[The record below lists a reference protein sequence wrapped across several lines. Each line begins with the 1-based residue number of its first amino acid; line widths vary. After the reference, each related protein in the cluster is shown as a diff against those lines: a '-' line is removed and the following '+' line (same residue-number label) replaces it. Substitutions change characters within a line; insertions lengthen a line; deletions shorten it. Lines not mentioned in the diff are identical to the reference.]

1 MALWAPLSKTKAL
14 CQTGPCSHVSSCLT
28 SKEWLVTNMQ
38 GRICSRYS
46 KSQQTITC
54 FFVFRGREKIAQ
66 VLSRE
71 AVRLLSAPL
80 DGAAESRPRCASLCW
95 SPSSASTLLLLL
107 WQQLAHIITHTAINV
122 LAQTKPSS
130 LCVSHKIASP
140 PSRQRETTVIY
151 TQLKYCVFYLF
162 IWNKVIWTYIN
173 RTLITCNLFCEAIR
187 CFICLT
193 FDLHTILHQVHF
205 ESCSHHFTLMKI

>member
-1 MALWAPLSKTKAL
+1 MPSALNDGNAWFQCLLLVWVEAPRWQPQHLTSLICLFLWPPALPSAMALWAPLSKTKAL

-66 VLSRE
+66 VLSGE

-162 IWNKVIWTYIN
+162 IF
-173 RTLITCNLFCEAIR
+173 LE
-187 CFICLT
+187 
-193 FDLHTILHQVHF
+193 
-205 ESCSHHFTLMKI
+205 